1 MGLQL
6 VKDGVHIVTVYNHI
20 DGTRYET
27 ATNGMTLQLEVGNQ
41 VYMRLLT
48 NTWIFDNVHCHST
61 FTGFLLFCL

>member
-1 MGLQL
+1 MGLAL
-6 VKDGVHIVTVYNHI
+6 MKNGVQIVIVYNHAA
-20 DGTRYET
+20 GNRAET